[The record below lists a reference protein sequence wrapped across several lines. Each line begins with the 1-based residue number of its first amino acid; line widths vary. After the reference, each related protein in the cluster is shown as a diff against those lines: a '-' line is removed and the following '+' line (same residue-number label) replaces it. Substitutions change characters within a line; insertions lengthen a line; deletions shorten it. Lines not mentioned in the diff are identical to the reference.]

1 MATLIERAA
10 TSTTLTGLV
19 MVPVGSEQ
27 CDFQINPVLAE
38 DCGQTHRKITGHT
51 LDQLAVVNVYEK
63 FEVHAAFI
71 VAKVRVCGGVVGGVG
86 CPSKGH

>member
-1 MATLIERAA
+1 
-10 TSTTLTGLV
+10 

-51 LDQLAVVNVYEK
+51 LDQLAVIDVDEK

-71 VAKVRVCGGVVGGVG
+71 VAKVRVCGGVSKGVG
-86 CPSKGH
+86 CGA